1 MDDDEV
7 IPSIPSDFWLKGC
20 KTRCLLACMVH
31 RTNKEIASS
40 VASLNPG
47 QSREIQRN
55 NATARIVAE
64 RDTARKTRKR
74 ESDDENHKR
83 IRNQIGHMSVIK
95 AQNDIVS
102 TQLRLYNEN
111 RDAFV
116 AAMGEAEYN
125 NKIIELL
132 KKLPEPQGNRANVN
146 RENNED
152 GGEDETSENEE
163 E

>member
-31 RTNKEIASS
+31 RTNKEIASI
-40 VASLNPG
+40 VAALTPG
-47 QSREIQRN
+47 HSREIQCN
-55 NATARIVAE
+55 NAVTRIVAE
-64 RDTARKTRKR
+64 RDTARKARKR
-74 ESDDENHKR
+74 ESDDETHKR

-95 AQNDIVS
+95 EQNDIVL
-102 TQLRLYNEN
+102 TQFHLYNEN

-132 KKLPEPQGNRANVN
+132 KKLPEPKGNRANVN
-146 RENNED
+146 RGHNED
-152 GGEDETSENEE
+152 GGEDETSKNEE
-163 E
+163 V

>member
-1 MDDDEV
+1 
-7 IPSIPSDFWLKGC
+7 
-20 KTRCLLACMVH
+20 
-31 RTNKEIASS
+31 
-40 VASLNPG
+40 
-47 QSREIQRN
+47 
-55 NATARIVAE
+55 
-64 RDTARKTRKR
+64 
-74 ESDDENHKR
+74 
-83 IRNQIGHMSVIK
+83 MSVIK

-132 KKLPEPQGNRANVN
+132 KKLPEPQGNTANVN
-146 RENNED
+146 REHNED
-152 GGEDETSENEE
+152 GGEDETSKNEE

>member
-7 IPSIPSDFWLKGC
+7 ISSIPSDFWLKGC

-31 RTNKEIASS
+31 RTSKEIATS

-47 QSREIQRN
+47 QSREIQHN

-64 RDTARKTRKR
+64 RDTAHKTQKR

-83 IRNQIGHMSVIK
+83 IRNQIGHISVIK
-95 AQNDIVS
+95 VQNDIVS
-102 TQLRLYNEN
+102 TQLCLYNEN

-132 KKLPEPQGNRANVN
+132 KKLPEPRG
-146 RENNED
+146 
-152 GGEDETSENEE
+152 SM
-163 E
+163 

>member
-1 MDDDEV
+1 
-7 IPSIPSDFWLKGC
+7 
-20 KTRCLLACMVH
+20 MVH
-31 RTNKEIASS
+31 RTSKEITSS

-47 QSREIQRN
+47 QSREIQRTH
-55 NATARIVAE
+55 ATARIIAG

-95 AQNDIVS
+95 AQNDIVL

-116 AAMGEAEYN
+116 AEMGEAEYN

-132 KKLPEPQGNRANVN
+132 KKLQEPQGNRANVN

-152 GGEDETSENEE
+152 GGEDEISENEE

>member
-1 MDDDEV
+1 MVDDEV
-7 IPSIPSDFWLKGC
+7 ITSIPWLKRG

-64 RDTARKTRKR
+64 CDTARKTRKR

-83 IRNQIGHMSVIK
+83 IWNQIRHMSVIK
-95 AQNDIVS
+95 VQNDIVLS
-102 TQLRLYNEN
+102 QLCLYNEN
-111 RDAFV
+111 SAAFV
-116 AAMGEAEYN
+116 AALGEQN
-125 NKIIELL
+125 TIKL
-132 KKLPEPQGNRANVN
+132 KMLPEP
-146 RENNED
+146 
-152 GGEDETSENEE
+152 
-163 E
+163 

>member
-1 MDDDEV
+1 VDNDEV

-31 RTNKEIASS
+31 RTSKEIASS

-83 IRNQIGHMSVIK
+83 ILNQIGHMSVIK
-95 AQNDIVS
+95 AQNDILS
-102 TQLRLYNEN
+102 TQLCL
-111 RDAFV
+111 
-116 AAMGEAEYN
+116 
-125 NKIIELL
+125 
-132 KKLPEPQGNRANVN
+132 
-146 RENNED
+146 
-152 GGEDETSENEE
+152 
-163 E
+163 

>member
-31 RTNKEIASS
+31 RTSKEIASS
-40 VASLNPG
+40 VASLNPV

-64 RDTARKTRKR
+64 RDTARKTQKR

-83 IRNQIGHMSVIK
+83 IQNQIGHMCVIK

-102 TQLRLYNEN
+102 TQL
-111 RDAFV
+111 V
-116 AAMGEAEYN
+116 STM
-125 NKIIELL
+125 KIGMHLWLQWEKQNTTIKLL
-132 KKLPEPQGNRANVN
+132 NY
-146 RENNED
+146 
-152 GGEDETSENEE
+152 
-163 E
+163 